1 LVEGLDY
8 RDKLALE
15 EVKYQREQKDLLE
28 IIQKK
33 LQKKIEEELSP
44 DDINDTA
51 FTWTVPFK
59 PGDSQVD
66 PSPFQL

>member
-1 LVEGLDY
+1 MVEGLDF

-28 IIQKK
+28 IIQNK

-51 FTWTVPFK
+51 FTWTVPFQ